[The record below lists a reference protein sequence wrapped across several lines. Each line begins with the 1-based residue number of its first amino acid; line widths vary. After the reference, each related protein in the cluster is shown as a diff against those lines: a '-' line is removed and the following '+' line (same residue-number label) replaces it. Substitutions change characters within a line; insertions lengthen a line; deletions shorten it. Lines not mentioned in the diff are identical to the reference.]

1 MSTAQRRDGGLLC
14 FYDVIFDI
22 FLIFNHSLSTSM
34 QQPGPPER
42 EAPDRTLEIL
52 VELALAQDNS
62 SRPTTPDEHRPV
74 AHPTAHYAAHP
85 TAHHAAHY
93 AAHPTAHPTAHY
105 AAHPTAHPTAH
116 YAAHPSTAHYAAHQV
131 THRVAHPTAHTAVNP
146 VSMVRAYG

>member
-1 MSTAQRRDGGLLC
+1 MPTAQRRDGGLLC
-14 FYDVIFDI
+14 FYNVIFDI

-34 QQPGPPER
+34 QQPGPPIER

-62 SRPTTPDEHRPV
+62 SRSTTPDEHRPV

-85 TAHHAAHY
+85 TAHHA
-93 AAHPTAHPTAHY
+93 AHY